1 MNHKLRAFGLAVVA
15 CGALMAAM
23 SAPALAEAAEFHSDG
38 SPTLISGS
46 QLGESAWE
54 FDGGK
59 ASCKKGEYS
68 GEQVETSVSVLQLFP
83 AYKECTGFGFPAEVD
98 MNGCKITLRA
108 AVDLGPPVKIT
119 PKYAID
125 CPLTESTKND
135 EIEITIIVLGV
146 RACTIQ
152 IPEQTIE
159 SAGTLTN
166 GEVKGTKDITSK
178 ISISKLK
185 YAQKAG
191 EGANKCANASGTE
204 NGKYIDEVTLTGRNE
219 GGGATNIWVE

>member
-1 MNHKLRAFGLAVVA
+1 MNRKLKAFGLAVVA
-15 CGALMAAM
+15 CGALMIAM
-23 SAPALAEAAEFHSDG
+23 SAPASAEVAKFNSDG

-46 QLGESAWE
+46 QLGESTWE

-59 ASCKKGEYS
+59 VSCKKAEYS
-68 GEQVETSVSVLQLFP
+68 GEQAEKSVTVLQLLP

-108 AVDLGPPVKIT
+108 TVDLGPPVKIT
-119 PKYAID
+119 PQYGID
-125 CPLTESTKND
+125 CPLTESTKKD

-152 IPEQTIE
+152 IPEQTFE

-166 GEVKGTKDITSK
+166 GEAKGTKDITSK

-185 YAQKAG
+185 YTQKAG
-191 EGANKCANASGTE
+191 EGASKCANASGTE
-204 NGKYIDEVTLTGRNE
+204 NGKYTDEVTLTGRNE
-219 GGGATNIWVE
+219 GGGATSIWVE